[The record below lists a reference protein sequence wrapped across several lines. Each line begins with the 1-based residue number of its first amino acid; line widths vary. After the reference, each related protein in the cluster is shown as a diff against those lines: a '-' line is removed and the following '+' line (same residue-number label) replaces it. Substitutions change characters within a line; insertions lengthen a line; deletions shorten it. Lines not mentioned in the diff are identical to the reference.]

1 MEDMMTYAKDYLV
14 PYSYCDLKGR
24 MTLCAIL
31 KEAQQISMEHCD
43 HLGMGSNFM
52 QKVNRAFLLAKIAV
66 HVNRIPMGG
75 EQLTLVT
82 IPYIPVRA
90 QYRRDTQ
97 ILDQN
102 GNLLVD
108 VHSIWVLVD
117 LSNRKIMAHPPED
130 MPVVAHFYNLQKV
143 DDIRFPKN
151 AQLEKKET
159 VKVRFCHLDN
169 NNHVNNAVY
178 ADMVLNALEDQLM
191 AGKQLKKFSIIY
203 HNEAVYHD
211 HIDLMI
217 ERGPVNLVRGMV
229 GNSHCFDSM
238 IEFQEDGE

>member
-43 HLGMGSNFM
+43 HLGMGSSFM

-66 HVNRIPMGG
+66 SVNRMPQGG
-75 EQLTLVT
+75 ERVTLITV
-82 IPYIPVRA
+82 PYMPVRA
-90 QYRRDTQ
+90 QYKRDTQ
-97 ILDQN
+97 VLDQN
-102 GNLLVD
+102 GNILVAIN
-108 VHSIWVLVD
+108 SIWILVD
-117 LSNRKIMAHPPED
+117 LSTRKIMAHKPED
-130 MPVVAHFYNLQKV
+130 MPIEQFYNIQKV

-151 AQLEKKET
+151 AQLEKQET

-191 AGKQLKKFSIIY
+191 EDKHLKKFSIIY

-211 HIDLMI
+211 QIDLMI
-217 ERGPVNLVRGMV
+217 QKGPVNLVRGMV
-229 GNSHCFDSM
+229 GSSHCFDSM
-238 IEFQEDGE
+238 VEFQEDGE